1 MDTTTATL
9 IAVPA
14 AALAALVASGVYY
27 GALADVLA
35 RTRTTEVPA
44 RSGGATALVEL
55 VRNVVL
61 AAGAALLLIALGL
74 TGLVPALLL
83 AAGLWLAFPVV
94 LLAGSVF
101 HEGVPATSA
110 LLHAGDWLLKLAIVL
125 GVVALVVS

>member
-1 MDTTTATL
+1 MLTTATL

-27 GALADVLA
+27 GALGDVLSRV
-35 RTRTTEVPA
+35 RTAMVPTRSAGTTAV
-44 RSGGATALVEL
+44 VEL

-61 AAGAALLLIALGL
+61 AVGAAVLLATPGVA
-74 TGLVPALLL
+74 GLVPALLL

-101 HEGVPATSA
+101 HEGVPVASA
-110 LLHAGDWLLKLAIVL
+110 VLHAGDWLLKLVIVV
-125 GVVALVVS
+125 GVVALIA